1 MAEVLLRMQ
10 GITKE
15 FPGVLAL
22 DEVDFDL
29 YEGEIHCLVGE
40 NGAGKSTL
48 IKILSGAYFKDKG
61 KTYIRGREVEIAN
74 PHQGR
79 TLGISVIYQE
89 LDLIPSLSIAEN
101 IFLGNETYTKW
112 RTIDWRK
119 MKIEAKKLLNSLNI
133 DFSVEVDTL
142 VRDLSVAQQQFV
154 ATARALSLKSQIL
167 VMDEPSAVLSGKEL
181 NLLFETIQRLK
192 EKSLGI
198 IYISHRL
205 AEVFE
210 IGDRITVLRDGKKV
224 KEAQVKEIT
233 LDGVVQYMV
242 GREIKDYYFK
252 EKVSIS
258 ENALMVKNLKR
269 EGILHNISFQLG
281 KGEILGVSGLVG
293 AGRTELARAIVGA
306 DPIDEGEIFLNGGK
320 VNITSPS
327 HALNLGIGLIPE
339 DRKRD
344 SLLLPR
350 SVEENISLTILRRI
364 TRFGVINFREL
375 FETVRH
381 FIRYLRIITPSLDQL
396 VESLSGGNQQ
406 KVVLA
411 RWLASKC
418 KILVMD
424 EPTRGIDVGAKVEIY
439 HLMSS
444 LVKEEV
450 SIIFIS
456 SELPEILSLS
466 DRILVMCEGR
476 ITKELLPEDTTQEE
490 ILKFSL
496 PEDKR
501 IIIAT

>member
-61 KTYIRGREVEIAN
+61 KIYIRGREVEIAN

-133 DFSVEVDTL
+133 DFSVDTL
-142 VRDLSVAQQQFV
+142 VRDLSVAKKQFV

-181 NLLFETIQRLK
+181 DLLFETIQRLK
-192 EKSLGI
+192 ERGLGI

-224 KEAQVKEIT
+224 KKAQVKEIT
-233 LDGVVQYMV
+233 LDRVVQYMV

-252 EKVSIS
+252 EKVSIG

-344 SLLLPR
+344 SLFLPR

-411 RWLASKC
+411 KWLASRC

-501 IIIAT
+501 IITAT